1 MTSKTSKPKSETPSD
16 LFLTVLEGH
25 RQWPNLKTICD
36 RLTGAGFDAVLAGG
50 SVRDSLLGVRP
61 KDFDIATTATPDTVE
76 KLFEKTVAV
85 GKSFGVIVVLNPDGT
100 SIEVAT
106 YRQDG
111 SYEDGRRPTGV
122 VFTDREEDAKRRDFT
137 VNALFYDPAAREI
150 IDYADGLK
158 DLEEKTLRA
167 VGEPAKRFE
176 EDKLRMLRAVRFS
189 GQLDFEIEPETA
201 KAIKLHAKSLKQVSR
216 ERIRDEVDKLLMCE
230 NPLKGFRAIEDLDL
244 KESVFEDW
252 APWIFPVHPRVFT
265 GDDLDVRRA
274 LLFYPALKRAGL
286 DRIQE
291 RLKNWKYGRNF
302 TELATWLMK
311 NESSLRTQTEDLV
324 REIATRQTVLER
336 FQINEQLGEEKLEER
351 EHTQAER
358 DWMTSL
364 ELWTDE
370 RAIKA
375 VEILDVLHGADQK
388 REPALLRR
396 GLTLGLP
403 SGARAKAEDL
413 KRDGIELSGPRVGR
427 ELRRLN
433 RKILLGK
440 I

>member
-1 MTSKTSKPKSETPSD
+1 MTSKSILAQHEAPSD

-61 KDFDIATTATPDTVE
+61 KDFDIATTATPETVE

-85 GKSFGVIVVLNPDGT
+85 GKQFGVIVVLNPDGT

-111 SYEDGRRPTGV
+111 LYEDGRRPTGV

-137 VNALFYDPAAREI
+137 VNALFYDPAKREI
-150 IDYADGLK
+150 IDYTGGLL
-158 DLEEKTLRA
+158 DLEAKVLKA
-167 VGEPAKRFE
+167 VGQPSKRFE

-189 GQLDFEIEPETA
+189 GQLDFEIEAETA
-201 KAIKLHAKSLKQVSR
+201 KAIQLHAKSLRQVSR
-216 ERIRDEVDKLLMCE
+216 ERIRDEIDKLLLCDH
-230 NPLKGFRAIEDLDL
+230 PLKGFQGIEKLGL
-244 KESVFEDW
+244 AEAVFEDW

-265 GDDLDVRRA
+265 TSDLDVRRA
-274 LLFYPALKRAGL
+274 LLFYPALKRAGI
-286 DRIQE
+286 DRIQDH
-291 RLKNWKYGRNF
+291 LKNWKYGRTF
-302 TELATWLMK
+302 VELATWLMK
-311 NESSLRTQTEDLV
+311 NESALRPQADDLV
-324 REIATRQTVLER
+324 REIATRSMILER
-336 FQINEQLGEEKLEER
+336 FRINEQLGEEKLEER
-351 EHTQAER
+351 EHTQSER

-375 VEILDVLHGADQK
+375 VEILDILHGADTK
-388 REPALLRR
+388 REAALLRR

-413 KRDGIELSGPRVGR
+413 KRDGIELTGPRVGR